1 VSSNN
6 CKPIVRPKK
15 EKGSCS
21 FLSFRCPRGYGWMA
35 SSGWIGEDQ
44 AGMSLSEAIS
54 SGMQKG
60 SHILRRYLFKL
71 QLFKKLLQA
80 FTVEKLTF

>member
-1 VSSNN
+1 
-6 CKPIVRPKK
+6 
-15 EKGSCS
+15 
-21 FLSFRCPRGYGWMA
+21 MA

-71 QLFKKLLQA
+71 QLFKKLLHT